1 MKKILYIILILFGF
15 MLFLPN
21 VKAADKPIEDGVY
34 VIHSSINDNYVLDA
48 YGAIANNGTNIQLYL
63 YNGGLSQKWIVKYL
77 DSGYYE
83 ITSTIDDRY
92 SLDANG
98 AIFNNGV
105 NIQLW
110 QKNNT
115 NAQKWIIKETKNGYF
130 RIVSYNDGYSLDAN
144 GAVAT
149 NCTNIQLWQNNES
162 GAQDFRFEKV
172 YGLKKTIEN
181 GIYTI
186 SSGMKDSMMIDIY
199 GGYIKNLS
207 NIQLYQKNNGDNQL
221 FYVNYLNNGYYAI
234 RPYLNISYSLDVFNG
249 NKTNGTNV
257 ELYGYNGGYN
267 QQWII
272 NDAGNG
278 YYNIISRCN
287 YLAIDVHGAVTKNEA
302 NIEVYTY
309 HNNNNQKFKFN
320 EFDLSGTKTIDNG
333 YYFINNIK
341 SSKKVLDVNYGVMEN
356 SRNVEIYDLNYGT
369 NQKWYVEY
377 SNNGYYKILCNKDK
391 NYSLQVDGNNINIG
405 LYTGKD
411 EQQWIIKKINGYYY
425 IISKKGVYLDLY
437 QANIANTTNIQAY
450 SFSGSDAQKFN
461 FIKTADGISEKVL
474 DNGIYRI
481 SSALNNNMF
490 VDVNG
495 ASKANGT
502 NVQLWSRN
510 SSVAQKWYIEYL
522 NSGYYKITS
531 LVDLNKS
538 LDVDY
543 VGISNGTNVSIYE
556 YSNSINQQWIIKD
569 AGDGCFY
576 IISNCNGLYLDV
588 ANGGTS
594 NGTNILMWQYNGGKN
609 QKFKFIKSEKETRV
623 VDVSYHQGTIDWN
636 KVSNSGVYGVI
647 LRIGYWDTE
656 DERFGEYINE
666 VKRLGIPYGIYL
678 FSYASTTNGANIEAN
693 FTNSII
699 SKYNLN
705 PTLGIYYD
713 LEDWY
718 ISADNTSNNLSKS
731 DYDNIARTYINSVS
745 SYVGSKYKVK
755 IYANLNFINNRFGD
769 YARSQT
775 DWVARYGASSSG
787 YDGPHSLWQY
797 TSEATLDGI
806 RGYVDMSY
814 LY

>member
-1 MKKILYIILILFGF
+1 MKKFLYIILILFGF
-15 MLFLPN
+15 MLFLPC

-34 VIHSSINDNYVLDA
+34 VIRSSINDSYVLDA
-48 YGAIANNGTNIQLYL
+48 YGAVANNGTNIQLYL

-110 QKNNT
+110 KKNNT

-130 RIVSYNDGYSLDAN
+130 RIVSYNDAYSLDAT

-162 GAQDFRFEKV
+162 GAQDFRFEKI
-172 YGLKKTIEN
+172 YSLKKTIEN
-181 GIYTI
+181 GVYRI
-186 SSGMKDSMMIDIY
+186 SSGLNDNMMIDIY
-199 GGYIKNLS
+199 GGHIKNLS
-207 NIQLYQKNNGDNQL
+207 NIQLYQNNNGDNQL

-234 RPYLNISYSLDVFNG
+234 RPYLNVNYSLDVFNG
-249 NKTNGTNV
+249 NKTNGTNI
-257 ELYGYNGGYN
+257 ELYSYNGGYN

-272 NDAGNG
+272 NDVGNG

-287 YLAIDVHGAVTKNEA
+287 YLATDVHGAISKNES
-302 NIEVYTY
+302 NIEMYTY
-309 HNNNNQKFKFN
+309 HNKNNQKFRFN
-320 EFDLSGTKTIDNG
+320 KVDFSGSKTIGNG

-341 SSKKVLDVNYGVMEN
+341 NSKKVLDVNYGVMEDN
-356 SRNVEIYDLNYGT
+356 RNVEIYDLNYGI
-369 NQKWYVEY
+369 NQKWYIEY
-377 SNNGYYKILCNKDK
+377 LNDGYYRILCDKDK

-405 LYTGKD
+405 LYSGKD
-411 EQQWIIKKINGYYY
+411 EQQWIIKKLNDYYY

-437 QANIANTTNIQAY
+437 QANLANTTNIQAY

-461 FIKTADGISEKVL
+461 FMKTADGISEKVL

-495 ASKANGT
+495 ASNANGT

-522 NSGYYKITS
+522 NNGYYKITS

-543 VGISNGTNVSIYE
+543 VGTSNGTNVSIYE
-556 YSNSINQQWIIKD
+556 YSNPINQQWIIKD
-569 AGDGCFY
+569 AGDGYFY

-588 ANGGTS
+588 ANGETN

-609 QKFKFIKSEKETRV
+609 QKFKFIRATTDTKV
-623 VDVSYHQGTIDWN
+623 LDVSYHQGTIDWN
-636 KVSNSGVYGVI
+636 KVYNSGIYGVI
-647 LRIGYWDTE
+647 LRIGYWNTQDSKFE
-656 DERFGEYINE
+656 EYINE
-666 VKRLGIPYGIYL
+666 VKRLDIPYGIYL
-678 FSYASTTNGANIEAN
+678 FSYASTTSGANIEAD

-699 SKYNLN
+699 SKYNLK
-705 PTLGIYYD
+705 PILGIYYD

-718 ISADNTSNNLSKS
+718 ISADNTSNNLSKN
-731 DYDNIARTYINSVS
+731 DYDDIARTYINSVT
-745 SYVGSKYKVK
+745 SYVGNKYKVK
-755 IYANLNFINNRFGD
+755 IYANLNFVNNRFGD

-806 RGYVDMSY
+806 RGYVDMNY

>member
-1 MKKILYIILILFGF
+1 MKKIYILLVLIIVFFIAGI
-15 MLFLPN
+15 N
-21 VKAADKPIEDGVY
+21 VKAYSRIIDDGIY
-34 VIHSSINDNYVLDA
+34 IIHSSINDNYVLDA
-48 YGAIANNGTNIQLYL
+48 NEGMDQNGTNVQLFIN
-63 YNGGLSQKWIVKYL
+63 NGGLSQKWIVKYL
-77 DSGYYE
+77 NNGYYE
-83 ITSTIDDRY
+83 ITSTINDNY

-98 AIFNNGV
+98 AVFNNSV

-115 NAQKWIIKETKNGYF
+115 NAQKWIIKET
-130 RIVSYNDGYSLDAN
+130 NDGYYRISSFDENYSLDAN

-149 NCTNIQLWQNNES
+149 NYTNIQLWQNNDS
-162 GAQDFRFEKV
+162 GAQDFRFEKI
-172 YGLKKTIEN
+172 YDLKKTVEN
-181 GIYTI
+181 GVYRI
-186 SSGMKDSMMIDIY
+186 SSGLDSNMMIDIY
-199 GGYIKNLS
+199 GGYFKNET
-207 NIQLYQKNNGDNQL
+207 NILLFQNNNGDNQL
-221 FYVNYLNNGYYAI
+221 FYINYLDNGYYAI
-234 RPYLNISYSLDVFNG
+234 RPYMDINYSLDVFNG

-257 ELYGYNGGYN
+257 ELYSYSGSYN

-272 NDAGNG
+272 NDAGDG

-287 YLAIDVHGAVTKNEA
+287 YLALDVHGGFAENEA
-302 NIEVYTY
+302 NIETYKY
-309 HNNNNQKFKFN
+309 HNKNNQKFRFIKDDF
-320 EFDLSGTKTIDNG
+320 SGNKSIENG
-333 YYFINNIK
+333 YYFINNIQN
-341 SSKKVLDVNYGVMEN
+341 SKKVLDINNGLMEDK
-356 SRNVEIYDLNYGT
+356 RNVEIYNLNYGLH
-369 NQKWYVEY
+369 QKWYIEY
-377 SNNGYYKILCNKDK
+377 MSNGFYKILSNKDE
-391 NYSLQVDGNNINIG
+391 NYSLQVDNNNINIG
-405 LYTGKD
+405 PYDGND
-411 EQQWIIKKINGYYY
+411 NQQWIIKKINNGYY
-425 IISKKGVYLDLY
+425 IISKSGVYLDLY
-437 QANIANTTNIQAY
+437 QGDLENGNNIQAFI
-450 SFSGSDAQKFN
+450 FSGTVAQKFN

-490 VDVNG
+490 IDVNG

-510 SSVAQKWYIEYL
+510 SSIAQKWYIEYL
-522 NSGYYKITS
+522 SSGYYKITS

-543 VGISNGTNVSIYE
+543 GATTNGTNVSIYQ

-569 AGDGCFY
+569 AGDGYFY

-588 ANGGTS
+588 ANGGTD
-594 NGTNILMWQYNGGKN
+594 NGTNILMWQHNDGKN

-656 DERFGEYINE
+656 DERFGEYISE

-693 FTNSII
+693 FTNNII

-718 ISADNTSNNLSKS
+718 ISADNTSNNLSKT
-731 DYDNIARTYINSVS
+731 DYDNLARTYINSVS

-755 IYANLNFINNRFGD
+755 IYANLNFVNNRFGD
-769 YARSQT
+769 YARSQS
-775 DWVARYGASSSG
+775 DWIAHYGVSECG
-787 YDGPHSLWQY
+787 YDGNYTLWQY

-806 RGYVDMSY
+806 RGYVDMNY